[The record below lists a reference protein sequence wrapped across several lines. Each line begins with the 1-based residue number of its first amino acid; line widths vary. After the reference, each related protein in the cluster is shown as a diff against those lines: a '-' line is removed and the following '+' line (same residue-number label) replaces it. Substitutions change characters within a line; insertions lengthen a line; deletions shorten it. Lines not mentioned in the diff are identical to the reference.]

1 MATSTLKQ
9 LAKTTVELEITIP
22 WSQVQVSYE
31 KIGAQARSEMEV
43 PGFRKGKAPKEL
55 TDKNIDKTRVY
66 EQVIREIVPQLYAE
80 AIKEHNLIPVT
91 SPKIDVLKAKE
102 KEDWLLKAT
111 VPLKPK
117 INLKNYKEKIKIL
130 KKAKP
135 KIWTPGSDT
144 KKEDEKK
151 YSIDDLLKIILEEA
165 EVELSDMLVTDEA
178 NRLLADL
185 IDQTKK
191 LGLTV
196 EQYLIAKGKTT
207 EQIKAEYAKQAQA
220 NLKIQFI
227 LAEIADQEK
236 ITVTREDLAKM
247 IEKVENPEERE
258 KLKNDSY
265 YLAHLLRQQ
274 KTLDFLNT
282 L

>member
-1 MATSTLKQ
+1 MATSVLKQ
-9 LAKTTVELEITIP
+9 LPKATVELTITIP
-22 WSQVQVSYE
+22 WFQVQVSYE
-31 KIGAQARSEMEV
+31 KMIAQARSEMEV
-43 PGFRKGKAPKEL
+43 PGFRKGKAPNEL
-55 TDKNIDKTRVY
+55 TDKNIDKARVY
-66 EQVIREIVPQLYAE
+66 EQVIREIVPKLYAE
-80 AIKEHNLIPVT
+80 AIKEHNLIPIT

-117 INLKNYKEKIKIL
+117 ISLKNYKEKIKIL
-130 KKAKP
+130 KKTKP
-135 KIWTPGSDT
+135 KIWTPGTDT
-144 KKEDEKK
+144 KKEEEKK
-151 YSIDDLLKIILEEA
+151 YSLDDLLKIILEET

-196 EQYLIAKGKTT
+196 EQYLIAKSKTT
-207 EQIKAEYAKQAQA
+207 EQIKAEYAKQAEA

-236 ITVTREDLAKM
+236 IAVTQEDLAKM

-274 KTLDFLNT
+274 KTLDFLST

>member
-1 MATSTLKQ
+1 MATSVLKQ
-9 LAKTTVELEITIP
+9 LPKATVELTITIP

-31 KIGAQARSEMEV
+31 KMIAQARSEMEV
-43 PGFRKGKAPKEL
+43 PGFRKGKAPNEL
-55 TDKNIDKTRVY
+55 TDKNIDKARVY

-80 AIKEHNLIPVT
+80 AIKEHNLIPIT

-117 INLKNYKEKIKIL
+117 ISLKNYKEKIKIL
-130 KKAKP
+130 KKTKP
-135 KIWTPGSDT
+135 KIWTPGTDT
-144 KKEDEKK
+144 KKEEEKK
-151 YSIDDLLKIILEEA
+151 YSLDDLLKIILEET

-196 EQYLIAKGKTT
+196 EQYLIAKSKTT
-207 EQIKAEYAKQAQA
+207 EQIKAEYAKQAEA

-236 ITVTREDLAKM
+236 IAVTQEDLAKM

-274 KTLDFLNT
+274 KTLDFLST

>member
-9 LAKTTVELEITIP
+9 LPKATVELEITIP
-22 WSQVQVSYE
+22 WDEVKISYE
-31 KIGAQARSEMEV
+31 KIVTGVKNEMEIA
-43 PGFRKGKAPKEL
+43 GFRKGKAPKEL
-55 TDKNIDKTRVY
+55 VEKNIDKTRIY
-66 EQVIREIVPQLYAE
+66 EQVIRDIVPEVYAKTL
-80 AIKEHNLIPVT
+80 KEHNLLPIA

-117 INLKNYKEKIKIL
+117 ISLKNYKEKIKIL
-130 KKAKP
+130 KKTKP
-135 KIWTPGSDT
+135 KIWTPGTDA
-144 KKEDEKK
+144 KKEEEKK
-151 YSIDDLLKIILEEA
+151 YSLDDLLKIILEEA

-196 EQYLIAKGKTT
+196 EQYLLAKSKTT
-207 EQIKAEYAKQAQA
+207 EQIKAEYAQQAEA

-227 LAEIADQEK
+227 LSEIADQEK
-236 ITVTREDLAKM
+236 IAVTQEDLAKM
-247 IEKVENPEERE
+247 IEKVENPAERE
-258 KLKNDSY
+258 RLKNDSY

>member
-1 MATSTLKQ
+1 MATSILKQ
-9 LAKTTVELEITIP
+9 LPKATVELEIIIP

-31 KIGAQARSEMEV
+31 KIGAQARSGMEV

-80 AIKEHNLIPVT
+80 AIKEHNLIPIT

-130 KKAKP
+130 KKSKP

-151 YSIDDLLKIILEEA
+151 YSLDDLLKIILEEA

-207 EQIKAEYAKQAQA
+207 EQIKAEYAKQAQV
-220 NLKIQFI
+220 NLKTQFI
-227 LAEIADQEK
+227 LAEIADQAK